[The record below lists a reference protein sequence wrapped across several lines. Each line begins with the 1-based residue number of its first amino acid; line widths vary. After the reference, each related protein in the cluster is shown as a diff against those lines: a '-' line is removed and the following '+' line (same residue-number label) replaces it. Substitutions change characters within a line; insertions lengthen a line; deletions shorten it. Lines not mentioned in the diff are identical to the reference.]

1 VVSVRLE
8 LTHRHLGRGCGTTS
22 APEYA
27 NTKEEAEVIPSSA
40 VGECINPNAVVEQVA
55 NEGEKDRE
63 SVPDAHEESGRVVRF
78 GNWLVCTRRQP
89 KNGCD
94 QSSDVQTV

>member
-1 VVSVRLE
+1 MRD
-8 LTHRHLGRGCGTTS
+8 LGRGCGTTS

-55 NEGEKDRE
+55 DQREKDRE
-63 SVPDAHEESGRVVRF
+63 SVPEAHEESGCVVGFRY
-78 GNWLVCTRRQP
+78 WLVCT
-89 KNGCD
+89 
-94 QSSDVQTV
+94 